1 MSIYDNVQLKKRDG
15 VVYIPSNQFREYKHI
30 TFKGA
35 NRNIEWN
42 NGTLLFKF
50 AVRLPQPVNDL
61 DKVYKLIKYNIREI
75 SPKNIVIVE
84 KGRQTKTAGNYDVE
98 TYIKHPEHPKVI
110 EIENILSMVEFI
122 FINN

>member
-1 MSIYDNVQLKKRDG
+1 MNSLDNVQLKKRDG
-15 VVYIPSNQFREYKHI
+15 IVYIPANQFREYQYL

-42 NGTLLFKF
+42 NGTILFKF
-50 AVRLPQPVNDL
+50 AVRLPLPVNDL
-61 DKVYKLIKYNIREI
+61 DKVYKLIKHNVREI

-84 KGRQTKTAGNYDVE
+84 KGRQTKKTGNYDVE
-98 TYIKHPEHPKVI
+98 IYIKHPEHPMVI
-110 EIENILSMVEFI
+110 EVEDILSMVEFI

>member
-1 MSIYDNVQLKKRDG
+1 MSIYNNVQLKKRDG
-15 VVYIPSNQFREYKHI
+15 VVYIPPNQFREYKHI

-61 DKVYKLIKYNIREI
+61 DKVYKLIKYNVREI

-98 TYIKHPEHPKVI
+98 IYIKHPEHPMI
-110 EIENILSMVEFI
+110 IDIENILSMVEFI